1 MINKLVQNKFK
12 HQSFRP
18 GQEEAILS
26 ILKGEDTLV
35 MLPTGSG
42 KSLCYQLPAYL
53 LDGTVLVI
61 SPLLSL
67 MQDQVKNLKS
77 LGEKKVVSLNSE
89 STIAER
95 KRIFKRMSSYRF
107 IYISPEMLQNKKVIQ
122 ALKSIKISMFIV
134 DEAHCISHWGTDFRP
149 DYLQLAAVRRELNY
163 PRTMALTATATKEVR
178 NEIIH
183 FLDLDEKKTKKIIQ
197 SVDRPKINFIV
208 KQVLGNKNQLLENY
222 LKKLKGPGIIYFMSK
237 KLADNWSKKLNNDF
251 DIPAASYHSE
261 IEGDDKTKIQ
271 EQFLKNEIKVVCA
284 TSAFGMGF
292 DKKDVRFVIH
302 YHLPASV
309 EMYLQEVGRASRD
322 GKESLGIL
330 LYQPGDEQIQNRFID
345 SSLPDKKLIKK
356 VLFNEKIGK
365 DVDETMIKLAEHYKS
380 LASNLEEIWNLVEE
394 RRQIKEKQLR
404 FMMEYIYSNQCKRE
418 KLLDYFNEKIKEK
431 QKYCCSNCNEEES
444 ILIQKVNKEVSEV
457 SYKKVD
463 RKIENWEV
471 IFQSLYNK
479 P

>member
-1 MINKLVQNKFK
+1 MQRKFNYK
-12 HQSFRP
+12 SFRP

-53 LDGTVLVI
+53 LEGTVLVV

-67 MQDQVKNLKS
+67 MQDQVKNLKA

-89 STIAER
+89 STISER
-95 KRIFKRMSSYRF
+95 KRIFRGLADYRF
-107 IYISPEMLQNKKVIQ
+107 IYISPEMLQNIKVIQ

-149 DYLQLAAVRRELNY
+149 DYLQLATVRKELNY

-178 NEIIH
+178 TEIIR
-183 FLDLDEKKTKKIIQ
+183 FLALDENKTKKIIK
-197 SVDRPKINFIV
+197 SVDRPNIKFIV
-208 KQVLGNKNQLLENY
+208 KQAQGNKNQLLENY
-222 LKKLKGPGIIYFMSK
+222 LKKLKGPGIVYFMSK
-237 KLADNWSKKLNNDF
+237 KLADKWSKKLNEEFN
-251 DIPAASYHSE
+251 IPTASYHSE

-292 DKKDVRFVIH
+292 DKKDIRFVIH
-302 YHLPASV
+302 YHLPASI

-330 LYQPGDEQIQNRFID
+330 LYQPGDEQIQKRFIE
-345 SSLPDKKLIKK
+345 SSLPDKRLLKK
-356 VLFNEKIGK
+356 IFLNEKISQ
-365 DVDETMIKLAEHYKS
+365 DEDEIMIKLAEHYNS
-380 LASNLEEIWNLVEE
+380 LANNLEGIWNLVNE
-394 RRQIKEKQLR
+394 RRQIKEKQLE
-404 FMMEYIYSNQCKRE
+404 FMMEYVFSKQCKRE
-418 KLLDYFNEKIKEK
+418 KLLNYFDEKIIES
-431 QKYCCSNCNEEES
+431 QKYCCSNCNSDES
-444 ILIQKVNKEVSEV
+444 GLIKKVNEQISSE
-457 SYKKVD
+457 SYKKTVK
-463 RKIENWEV
+463 KIENWES
-471 IFQSLYNK
+471 IFESLYNK